1 MASKG
6 LGVVYEKCSK
16 EQKDELVSIL
26 VETLTTGKRCVLSTD
41 HNITF
46 THCPCDIS
54 HQDGFYLEREISKIL
69 QINPEFG
76 MKL

>member
-41 HNITF
+41 QNIF
-46 THCPCDIS
+46 TPRWPYI
-54 HQDGFYLEREISKIL
+54 LEKKTYKFFR
-69 QINPEFG
+69 INPEFG
-76 MKL
+76 ILK

>member
-1 MASKG
+1 MSGYCIKIKHLSTEITQDMASKG

-41 HNITF
+41 HDVSF
-46 THCPCDIS
+46 SRWH
-54 HQDGFYLEREISKIL
+54 RKI
-69 QINPEFG
+69 
-76 MKL
+76 